1 MSAQGPQNN
10 DSVRNVALAPQTK
23 PIIASPAGIHT
34 ISPRSGNPKFVAGGM
49 FDENGVPHIPKKKR
63 ACNIL

>member
-1 MSAQGPQNN
+1 MAKQGPQNN
-10 DSVRNVALAPQTK
+10 DAARNAALQTQSK

-34 ISPRSGNPKFVAGGM
+34 TSPRSGNPKFVAGGL

-63 ACNIL
+63 TCNLL